1 MKRTTLAA
9 WAAFGLITL
18 ISVWAA
24 LLDTAVARQ
33 GGPPQPWIIY
43 LVGPVFALVGALILA
58 RQPDNRV
65 GWLMLLPGASA
76 FVLVDAYFRLLN
88 EGLTPLPPTLT
99 PGLWLALWYSNWN
112 WTLLIFPLL
121 WLMLLFPT
129 GRPLSRRWGWLVWV
143 GVVLLLFSLLLAT
156 FVTPMQPAG
165 GGSADWS
172 YPDPIGLI
180 QYSEVSEGAV
190 FSFFAALMPVWVV
203 LCLAALVVR
212 YRRAGRVERQQIKWL
227 LVATAVFAAAY
238 IPVFLVTDFDFGPN
252 TAFWGYLW
260 MVAMLLIPVAIGIA
274 ILRYRLFDIDLIIR
288 KTLLYTATT
297 ALLALVFFGSVILL
311 QRGFEAVTGQ
321 QSQLAIVLST
331 LAIAALFNPLR
342 NRIQAIIDR
351 RFYRKKYDAQQ
362 VLARVRHHG
371 AGRDGHE
378 RADGGTGA
386 GGAGDD
392 GADRVE
398 GMVEG
403 AAAMVI
409 LSIPTDL
416 AMLRKLFP
424 K

>member
-1 MKRTTLAA
+1 MKRITLAA

-76 FVLVDAYFRLLN
+76 FVLVDAYFRSLN

-129 GRPLSRRWGWLVWV
+129 GRPLSPRWGWLVWV

-172 YPDPIGLI
+172 YPNPIGLF

-190 FSFFAALMPVWVV
+190 FSFFAALMPVWVA

-212 YRRAGRVERQQIKWL
+212 YRRAGLVERQQIKWL

-252 TAFWGYLW
+252 TAFWSYLW

-288 KTLLYTATT
+288 KTLLYTVTST
-297 ALLALVFFGSVILL
+297 LLALLFFGSVILL
-311 QRGFEAVTGQ
+311 QRIFEAATGQ

-331 LAIAALFNPLR
+331 LAIAALFSPLR
-342 NRIQAIIDR
+342 TRIQGWIDR

-362 VLARVRHHG
+362 VLAQFAITARDETDMNALAAELARVVQETLEP
-371 AGRDGHE
+371 AE
-378 RADGGTGA
+378 VKVWLKGT
-386 GGAGDD
+386 
-392 GADRVE
+392 R
-398 GMVEG
+398 
-403 AAAMVI
+403 
-409 LSIPTDL
+409 
-416 AMLRKLFP
+416 RW
-424 K
+424 